1 MAAGWYWRSLRSKV
15 LYEYG
20 VDVEELLDPS
30 QIEFESSSRTP
41 SRFMSVRVRNGPH
54 LAALREDGSL
64 AISMEFARVLLRSP
78 QFQESC
84 VVVDGDSVE
93 FVRRGMSVMSGHVM
107 RIGSNVVP
115 GLDVCVLSPDGEL
128 IAVGT
133 CVLPPRLSGARAGPL
148 VKVRAHERASSDA
161 TSQRRAGAG
170 SK

>member
-1 MAAGWYWRSLRSKV
+1 MVAEWYWRSLRSKV

-20 VDVEELLDPS
+20 VDIEELLDPS
-30 QIEFESSSRTP
+30 QVEFDGSSRTP
-41 SRFMSVRVRNGPH
+41 SRFMSVRIRDGPH

-64 AISMEFARVLLRSP
+64 AISVEFARILLRSP

-115 GLDVCVLSPDGEL
+115 GLDVCVLSPDGEP
-128 IAVGT
+128 IAVGS
-133 CVLPPRLSGARAGPL
+133 CVLPRRLSGARSGPL

-161 TSQRRAGAG
+161 APQRRAGAG
-170 SK
+170 SR